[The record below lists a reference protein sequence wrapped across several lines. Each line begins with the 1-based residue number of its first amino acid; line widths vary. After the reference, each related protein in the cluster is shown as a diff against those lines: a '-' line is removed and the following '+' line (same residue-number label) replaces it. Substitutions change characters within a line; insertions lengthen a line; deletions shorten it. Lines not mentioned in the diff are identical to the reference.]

1 MADQE
6 RLRAMNA
13 ARVRRWRQ
21 RQREQAEVEAERT
34 ARRAEAIATRLEK
47 QHPACAR
54 ILADLAPEVAGA
66 VVAALNRRQFER
78 AEARARSQDQGE
90 RLS

>member
-13 ARVRRWRQ
+13 ARVRRHRQ
-21 RQREQAEVEAERT
+21 RQRELAEVEAERM
-34 ARRAEAIATRLEK
+34 ARRAETIAARLEAE
-47 QHPACAR
+47 HPAAAR

-78 AEARARSQDQGE
+78 AEARARSQDRGE
-90 RLS
+90 RPS